1 MIIYNVTTQVNSS
14 IHDTWLEWMKEE
26 HIPEVLATGLFTHHR
41 MLRLIEADET
51 EGPTYAIQYFTT
63 LKEKY
68 DLYME
73 LHAKDLRAKTLQKWG
88 DQIFSFRSLMEVVE

>member
-1 MIIYNVTTQVNSS
+1 MIIYNVTTQVNNN
-14 IHDTWLEWMKEE
+14 IHDTWLEWMKNE

-41 MLRLIEADET
+41 MLRLIEVDES

-68 DLYME
+68 DLYLE
-73 LHAKDLRAKTLQKWG
+73 LHAKGLRAKTLQKWG